1 MNSLNTSLA
10 YIIFKQ
16 IWDGHFSSIAEHK
29 NSVSSSKSVLSALM
43 NIPEVTQEKLTMKT
57 MTVRGSPI
65 FRNLLVAAAV
75 VILVFGL
82 KYSSDVLAPIF
93 LAATLAIL
101 FTPTLWWLEKK
112 GLPAWLALLVMVLAL
127 GGFIIFMIIILTVSL
142 QQLAL
147 NLPEYQQ
154 LLQQRIDAFTAALG
168 SIGIDVQGA
177 LNSIVADTTSL
188 AKSAINIALGVLGNS
203 VAIVFFLFLLF
214 LMLVESKS
222 IATKFQTRLQTGNNL
237 VIQLG
242 NYTRQIQKQYRIQTI
257 SNLLSATALTVEF
270 LLFRVDGAVLLA
282 FLAFILGYIPN
293 VGLIIACLPAVVIAF
308 ILYGWGTALVILVIG
323 IILNAA
329 MDNAVTPRIYGKGL
343 NLPVLL
349 VFTSFL
355 FWSWVFG
362 FVGALLAIPA
372 TLFVKALLQGRQETR
387 FLVVLLS
394 GQDDSEAGSVP
405 EDGSAESNAGQEQG
419 DTHEDK
425 HTSLIVE
432 QTDTSPNEE

>member
-1 MNSLNTSLA
+1 MTTKVYHRRNLFLC
-10 YIIFKQ
+10 
-16 IWDGHFSSIAEHK
+16 
-29 NSVSSSKSVLSALM
+29 ALM
-43 NIPEVTQEKLTMKT
+43 NTIEGTKEKLTVQT

-65 FRNLLVAAAV
+65 LRYMLSAAAV
-75 VILVFGL
+75 VIIVIDL
-82 KYSSDVLAPIF
+82 KYASDVLAPIIF
-93 LAATLAIL
+93 ATTLAIL
-101 FTPTLWWLEKK
+101 FAPALRWLEQKV
-112 GLPAWLALLVMVLAL
+112 LPTGLALLVMVLAL
-127 GGFIIFMIIILTVSL
+127 GGIIILTFSL
-142 QQLAL
+142 EQLAL
-147 NLPEYQQ
+147 RLPVYEE
-154 LLQQRIDAFTAALG
+154 LLLQRIDAFTAALG
-168 SIGIDVQGA
+168 SIGIDMQDA

-270 LLFRVDGAVLLA
+270 LLFRVDGTVLWG
-282 FLAFILGYIPN
+282 FLAFILGFIPN
-293 VGLIIACLPAVVIAF
+293 IGLIIACLPAVVIAF
-308 ILYGWGTALVILVIG
+308 ILYGWGTAIVILIIG

-343 NLPVLL
+343 NLPILL

-432 QTDTSPNEE
+432 QTDTSPNED

>member
-1 MNSLNTSLA
+1 
-10 YIIFKQ
+10 
-16 IWDGHFSSIAEHK
+16 
-29 NSVSSSKSVLSALM
+29 
-43 NIPEVTQEKLTMKT
+43 MKT

-65 FRNLLVAAAV
+65 FRNLLVAAAI
-75 VILVFGL
+75 VILIFGL

-101 FTPTLWWLEKK
+101 FTPALWWLENK
-112 GLPAWLALLVMVLAL
+112 GFPAGLALLVMVLVL

-147 NLPEYQQ
+147 HLPEYQQ
-154 LLQQRIDAFTAALG
+154 LLQQRIDAFTAAMG
-168 SIGIDVQGA
+168 SIGIDMQDA

-188 AKSAINIALGVLGNS
+188 AKSAINLALGVLGNS

-222 IATKFQTRLQTGNNL
+222 VATKFQTRLQTGNNL

-257 SNLLSATALTVEF
+257 SNLLSATALAVEF
-270 LLFRVDGAVLLA
+270 LLFRVDGAVLWG
-282 FLAFILGYIPN
+282 FLAFILEFIPN

-308 ILYGWGTALVILVIG
+308 IFYGWGTAIVILIIG
-323 IILNAA
+323 IILNAT
-329 MDNAVTPRIYGKGL
+329 MDNAVTPRIMGKGL
-343 NLPVLL
+343 NLPILL
-349 VFTSFL
+349 VFLSFL
-355 FWSWVFG
+355 FWTWVFG

-372 TLFVKALLQGRQETR
+372 TLFVKTLLQGRHETH

-394 GQDDSEAGSVP
+394 GQGDSDAAIPIPAVRRDETNTVEEDSGSP
-405 EDGSAESNAGQEQG
+405 DTRRTTLIADATDSAI
-419 DTHEDK
+419 HE
-425 HTSLIVE
+425 E
-432 QTDTSPNEE
+432 

>member
-1 MNSLNTSLA
+1 
-10 YIIFKQ
+10 
-16 IWDGHFSSIAEHK
+16 
-29 NSVSSSKSVLSALM
+29 
-43 NIPEVTQEKLTMKT
+43 MKT
-57 MTVRGSPI
+57 MMARGSPVI
-65 FRNLLVAAAV
+65 PPLLAAAAI
-75 VILVFGL
+75 VIVVFGL

-101 FTPTLWWLEKK
+101 FTPALWWLEKK
-112 GLPAWLALLVMVLAL
+112 GLPPWLALLVMVLAL
-127 GGFIIFMIIILTVSL
+127 GGFIVLLIIILTTSL
-142 QQLAL
+142 ERLSL
-147 NLPEYQQ
+147 NLPEYAD
-154 LLQQRIDAFTAALG
+154 LLHQRIEALG
-168 SIGIDVQGA
+168 AVGIDLQGA
-177 LNSIVADTTSL
+177 LNTMVVDTTEL
-188 AKSAINIALGVLGNS
+188 AHSAIDVALGVLSNG

-214 LMLVESKS
+214 LMLVESRS
-222 IATKFQTRLQTGNNL
+222 IATKFQTRLETGNNL

-242 NYTRQIQKQYRIQTI
+242 AYTKQIQKQYRIQTM
-257 SNLLSATALTVEF
+257 SNLLSAVALTVEF
-270 LLFRVDGAVLLA
+270 LLFRVDGAFLWG

-293 VGLIIACLPAVVIAF
+293 VGLIIACLPAVIIAF
-308 ILYGWGTALVILVIG
+308 ILYGLGTAVVILILV

-349 VFTSFL
+349 GFTSFL

-432 QTDTSPNEE
+432 QTDTSPNED

>member
-1 MNSLNTSLA
+1 
-10 YIIFKQ
+10 
-16 IWDGHFSSIAEHK
+16 
-29 NSVSSSKSVLSALM
+29 
-43 NIPEVTQEKLTMKT
+43 MKT
-57 MTVRGSPI
+57 MMVRGSPVI
-65 FRNLLVAAAV
+65 RPLLAAAAI
-75 VILVFGL
+75 VIVVFGL

-101 FTPTLWWLEKK
+101 FTPALWWLEKK
-112 GLPAWLALLVMVLAL
+112 GLPPWLALVVMVLAL
-127 GGFIIFMIIILTVSL
+127 GGFIILMIIILTASL
-142 QQLAL
+142 EQLSL
-147 NLPEYQQ
+147 RLPEYAA
-154 LLQQRIDAFTAALG
+154 LLHQRIEALGAALG
-168 SIGIDVQGA
+168 SIGIDLQGS
-177 LNSIVADTTSL
+177 LNTMVVDTTEL
-188 AKSAINIALGVLGNS
+188 AHSAIDVALGVLSNG

-214 LMLVESKS
+214 LMLVESRS
-222 IATKFQTRLQTGNNL
+222 IATKFRTRLQTGNNF

-242 NYTRQIQKQYRIQTI
+242 NYTRQIQKQYRIQAM
-257 SNLLSATALTVEF
+257 SNLLSAAALTAEF
-270 LLFRVDGAVLLA
+270 LLFRIDGAFLWG
-282 FLAFILGYIPN
+282 FLAFILGFIPN
-293 VGLIIACLPAVVIAF
+293 VGLIIACLPAVIIAF
-308 ILYGWGTALVILVIG
+308 ILYGWGTALVILAIG

-394 GQDDSEAGSVP
+394 GQNDGEAGIVP
-405 EDGSAESNAGQEQG
+405 EDRPAESNASIEQG
-419 DTHEDK
+419 DTQEDR

-432 QTDTSPNEE
+432 PTDTSPNEE